1 MDSLTFFRNWYDL
14 AKLQTDDSLRLAFY
28 DAVFAYA
35 FDGEVPP
42 DPGRGGKKTERA
54 ARFAYLTVAP
64 VINISIRKRGA
75 GLASG
80 IARKKR
86 GEQTREQGGEQT
98 REQGDEQT
106 REQNGEQTR
115 EQKTQPFRKE
125 KKRIEENRIE
135 GKVVVEGADAPAATA
150 STVSSKDVEN
160 FFKRLKN
167 NTTVRVTDEERDAF
181 TEWLTVMEFQTSNG
195 PVTKRGLPATFM
207 AWRRIRAK
215 ELVQRAEIV
224 AARVNIEPGSSG
236 FTKITEADL

>member
-28 DAVFAYA
+28 DAVLAYA

-42 DPGRGGKKTERA
+42 DPGRSGKKTERA

-86 GEQTREQGGEQT
+86 GEQTREQG
-98 REQGDEQT
+98 DEQT

-125 KKRIEENRIE
+125 KKRTEENRIE
-135 GKVVVEGADAPAATA
+135 GRVVVEGADAPAATA
-150 STVSSKDVEN
+150 ATVSSKDVEN

-215 ELVQRAEIV
+215 ELLQQAEIDG
-224 AARVNIEPGSSG
+224 ASRNLEPGSSG

>member
-1 MDSLTFFRNWYDL
+1 MDSLTFFRNWYEL
-14 AKLQTDDSLRLAFY
+14 AQLQTDDANRLAFY
-28 DAVFAYA
+28 DSIFAFA
-35 FDGEVPP
+35 FNGVVP
-42 DPGRGGKKTERA
+42 DDVDRGGKKTARA

-64 VINISIRKRGA
+64 VITVAEKKRAA
-75 GLASG
+75 GIASG
-80 IARKKR
+80 ASRRK
-86 GEQTREQGGEQT
+86 TNT
-98 REQGDEQT
+98 VTNTDEQT

-125 KKRIEENRIE
+125 KKRKEENRIE
-135 GKVVVEGADAPAATA
+135 GKVVVEGAAAPAATA
-150 STVSSKDVEN
+150 ATVSSKDVET

-224 AARVNIEPGSSG
+224 AARVNLEPGSSG

>member
-42 DPGRGGKKTERA
+42 DPGRGGKKTARA

-86 GEQTREQGGEQT
+86 GEQTREQG
-98 REQGDEQT
+98 DEQT
-106 REQNGEQTR
+106 REQ
-115 EQKTQPFRKE
+115 KSAPFRKE
-125 KKRIEENRIE
+125 EKRIEENRIE
-135 GKVVVEGADAPAATA
+135 GKVVDAPATA
-150 STVSSKDVEN
+150 APVSSKDIEN
-160 FFKRLKN
+160 YFKRLKA
-167 NTTVRVTDEERDAF
+167 NTTVRVTDEERAAF
-181 TEWLTVMEFQTSNG
+181 VEWLGSMDFRTSNG
-195 PVTKRGLPATFM
+195 VVTKSGLGATFT

-215 ELVQRAEIV
+215 ELVQQAEIDG
-224 AARVNIEPGSSG
+224 ASRNLEPGSSG